1 MQIGAKIYYDK
12 ETGNV
17 LLNTGD
23 RSGSVVET
31 TWEQDYESYA
41 VLKERVP
48 ESLGMIQLEYG
59 AYASDRAEGGVIT
72 SINLETL
79 EPLFTY
85 PEPDPETPI
94 EPRPSL
100 AQQVDELGK
109 QQQLMQQAID
119 DLVMGGML

>member
-1 MQIGAKIYYDK
+1 MLIGARIYYEK
-12 ETGNV
+12 TTGNV
-17 LLNTGD
+17 ILNTGQ
-23 RSGSVVET
+23 RSGSVKERTV
-31 TWEQDYESYA
+31 EQDFNDYNELA
-41 VLKERVP
+41 QRVP
-48 ESLGMIQLEYG
+48 EMVGMIQLEYG
-59 AYASDRAEGGVIT
+59 EYEDDLGEGGVIT

-79 EPLFTY
+79 VPLFTY

-109 QQQLMQQAID
+109 RQQLMQKAID